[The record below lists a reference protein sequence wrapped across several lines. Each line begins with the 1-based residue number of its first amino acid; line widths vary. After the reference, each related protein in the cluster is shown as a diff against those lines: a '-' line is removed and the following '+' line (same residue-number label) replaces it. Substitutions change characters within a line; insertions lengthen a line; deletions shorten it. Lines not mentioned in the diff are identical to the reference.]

1 MLFVAKESAL
11 KAAAAAAAGRRKRE
25 RRREEASRGRTPQ
38 QRAGA
43 AAREEEEEEEEGAE
57 QRGGAGG
64 AWTSGRSGSGGERR
78 ATGPRTR
85 RWHRE
90 AGRSAAR
97 PGLPRTHH
105 LRLPRGLGG
114 GGGSGCG
121 TELPPG
127 GGAASEGWS
136 AVLGAARAAAAPSR
150 REQVSRPGFWSPEP
164 AHPRDRRVPGATPLR
179 IPLSR
184 GSAICPGR
192 QPPVLEGDFGFFC
205 SQLVRRRKNRRH
217 SRVRGCLREGGC
229 LERFLWPGRSS
240 SSAAGSWCTH
250 THSFQGKE
258 THNLL

>member
-64 AWTSGRSGSGGERR
+64 AWNSGRSGSGGERR
-78 ATGPRTR
+78 APGPRTR
-85 RWHRE
+85 RWQRE

-97 PGLPRTHH
+97 PGLPRTRH
-105 LRLPRGLGG
+105 LRLPLGLGG
-114 GGGSGCG
+114 GGCG
-121 TELPPG
+121 TERPPG
-127 GGAASEGWS
+127 GGTASEGWS

-150 REQVSRPGFWSPEP
+150 REQVSRPGSGARSLLTPGPLCAWSDSTPDTVQPEVGDLPRAAAARSGGRFWI
-164 AHPRDRRVPGATPLR
+164 L
-179 IPLSR
+179 
-184 GSAICPGR
+184 
-192 QPPVLEGDFGFFC
+192 C
-205 SQLVRRRKNRRH
+205 SELVRRRKNRRH
-217 SRVRGCLREGGC
+217 SRVRGCLREGGV
-229 LERFLWPGRSS
+229 W
-240 SSAAGSWCTH
+240 SAFCSRVGALVLLQEAVGLTH
-250 THSFQGKE
+250 TRSRGKE